1 MQIDHNLAGMGHI
14 HLSDIKFRPPVLKNK
29 FSQLHT
35 SGAIQIIREL
45 AMSSGVI
52 IDQPQTLPTSPIEL
66 WCASLSGYERTTL
79 QKQSTC
85 ELEGDTSAEGIQN
98 DKERHLKRF
107 AQAED

>member
-35 SGAIQIIREL
+35 SGAVQIIKEL
-45 AMSSGVI
+45 AMSSERL
-52 IDQPQTLPTSPIEL
+52 IDETQTLPTRPIEL

-79 QKQSTC
+79 QRQSTC
-85 ELEGDTSAEGIQN
+85 ELEGDASVEGI
-98 DKERHLKRF
+98 
-107 AQAED
+107 